1 MQVSR
6 NQFGLYSKALEN
18 ASEETFEKTFAEQCY
33 NCHEKLDILLHWT
46 VSHSARYG
54 MDDSKY
60 KNDNILHSES
70 IGNDLGQMTL
80 NLRLGFLVFL
90 AFAER

>member
-1 MQVSR
+1 
-6 NQFGLYSKALEN
+6 
-18 ASEETFEKTFAEQCY
+18 
-33 NCHEKLDILLHWT
+33 
-46 VSHSARYG
+46 

-70 IGNDLGQMTL
+70 IENDLGQMTL